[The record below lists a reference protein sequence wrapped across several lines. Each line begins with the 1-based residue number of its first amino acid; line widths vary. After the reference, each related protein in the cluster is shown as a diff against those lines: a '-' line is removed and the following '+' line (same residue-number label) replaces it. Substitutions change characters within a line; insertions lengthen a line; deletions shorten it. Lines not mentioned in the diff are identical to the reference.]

1 MGQEH
6 GKIKWGLGNPHHTG
20 ESRNVL
26 SHAAVCKAY
35 QGEVT
40 CHSDSVLCVP
50 DATSSDTFGE
60 KRTKAGSQSHV
71 KKVIHKRRSRQL
83 LSSQIEN

>member
-6 GKIKWGLGNPHHTG
+6 GKIKWGFGNPHHIG
-20 ESRNVL
+20 ESRNVQ
-26 SHAAVCKAY
+26 SHAAVCRAY

-50 DATSSDTFGE
+50 DATSSDTFGG
-60 KRTKAGSQSHV
+60 KRIRNSGKGHINST
-71 KKVIHKRRSRQL
+71 L
-83 LSSQIEN
+83 